1 MDGLS
6 SYISDEEEPANCKVG
21 SPKAESNKLENDSN
35 QISIEN
41 LKTKYQLNIVPPV
54 IDRKFEYDEK
64 RYLVDS
70 STKELKLNIKYDDLF
85 KPEIGP
91 VHPYKT
97 QQQLAKRNTLAGF
110 VEKANVSDFQFDNQ
124 HKTFISYGYALDPST
139 EGETYVGAITKMV
152 ENGGKTVFESTKK
165 RLGDKRKRLSP
176 GNPEDIDG
184 YKGPWAPFVDQKVSS
199 KPNEEQQTI
208 LTEYEEKKEKK
219 SKKDDEKIEEKS
231 RAHIDDLYDYQG
243 RSFLHIP
250 VDVDVDLKKDEPPEK
265 CFLPKKLIHTWSG
278 HSKGVTAIRLFPKS
292 GHLLLS
298 SSMDCKIKIW
308 EVYNKRRNI
317 RTYIGHTK
325 SVRDICFNNDGT
337 KFISCGYDRWIKL
350 WDTET
355 GECLGR
361 YSNKKIPYCI
371 KFNPDEDKQHLFIA
385 GMSDNKMITWDTREN
400 EIVQEYDRHLG
411 SVNTITFVDKNQRIV
426 TTSDDK
432 SLRIWEWDIPVDAKL
447 IQEPSMHSMPAA
459 TLSPNGKWLATQSMD
474 NQILIYSVL
483 GRFRQNRKKIFKGHM
498 NAGYACQVNFSPDM
512 SYLVSGDADGK
523 LNIWD
528 WKTTKLY
535 SKFKAHD
542 QVCIGCEWLPHETS
556 KIATCG
562 WDGLIKLWD

>member
-1 MDGLS
+1 ENFSLSFSRKQTDVCGLCEELKIKLKNPHLNDNAKRIYLANIEIHKRQANKFYKKIQEVETKCKNDPYVYGIAFDFMQNLPLPHIPVQEIFYLRQQWLYEFCIYDFKTGKS
-6 SYISDEEEPANCKVG
+6 VFYSYCEGVANKG
-21 SPKAESNKLENDSN
+21 SN
-35 QISIEN
+35 
-41 LKTKYQLNIVPPV
+41 
-54 IDRKFEYDEK
+54 KFEYDEK

-317 RTYIGHTK
+317 RTYIGK
-325 SVRDICFNNDGT
+325 ICSF
-337 KFISCGYDRWIKL
+337 
-350 WDTET
+350 TET
-355 GECLGR
+355 THCGDTDNNSHTSLNGSSSDSSDSLKLLDTNLFKTETSRSLTIPEVKNDMSLEQILECLALKPSQELHPKVFRSTEVEDITELLASFRRIVLHNQWTEERELLAFPLYLEGSALEKMH
-361 YSNKKIPYCI
+361 YQHIPNFTAI
-371 KFNPDEDKQHLFIA
+371 
-385 GMSDNKMITWDTREN
+385 REN
-400 EIVQEYDRHLG
+400 ALLTYTV
-411 SVNTITFVDKNQRIV
+411 
-426 TTSDDK
+426 
-432 SLRIWEWDIPVDAKL
+432 
-447 IQEPSMHSMPAA
+447 A
-459 TLSPNGKWLATQSMD
+459 T
-474 NQILIYSVL
+474 
-483 GRFRQNRKKIFKGHM
+483 
-498 NAGYACQVNFSPDM
+498 
-512 SYLVSGDADGK
+512 
-523 LNIWD
+523 
-528 WKTTKLY
+528 
-535 SKFKAHD
+535 
-542 QVCIGCEWLPHETS
+542 
-556 KIATCG
+556 
-562 WDGLIKLWD
+562 